1 MQKWNCKKPPRFD
14 SWRFCFFKTF
24 IFVAMG
30 NLKKGKK
37 NILKA
42 LGPGILFA
50 STAIGV
56 SHLVQSTQA
65 GANYGFALLWA
76 VILANLFKYPFFEY
90 GSRYASATGTSLI
103 DGYRKMGKWVLV
115 VYFLICLLSTFLV
128 TAAVGFVTSGF
139 MQNLF
144 GIPNSNLTT
153 VILFLICSGI
163 LISGKYNVLDKL
175 IKILGIVLLV
185 TTVFALGMT
194 LLKGPQGELGLWSK
208 DWFPDSTGGVFFLL
222 ALMGWMPTALDI
234 SAWSSLWILEKEK
247 STGYKPSFKETLFDF
262 NFGYITTALLSICF
276 VSLGAFILFGTDEKL
291 ANGAAGFASGIVG
304 LYTNTM
310 GQWAYPIIASC
321 AFSIMF
327 STCITVIDGYSRS
340 MAKILEIFRK
350 DRGADLEKPN
360 FWYSYRSMVL
370 FTSLCGMSLI
380 FLFQDS
386 KFGMKGLV
394 NIATT
399 ASFIVAPLV
408 AVFNVILVRKKNLG
422 EFAAPLWLRILSY
435 MGIVFLA
442 GFTIYFLMLKFKLID

>member
-1 MQKWNCKKPPRFD
+1 MGHSIKRRKK
-14 SWRFCFFKTF
+14 
-24 IFVAMG
+24 
-30 NLKKGKK
+30 L
-37 NILKA
+37 LKA

-65 GANYGFALLWA
+65 GATYGYALLWA
-76 VILANLFKYPFFEY
+76 VVLANLFKYPFFEY

-103 DGYRKMGKWVLV
+103 DGYRKMGKWVLI
-115 VYFLICLLSTFLV
+115 VYFIISLLSTFLV

-144 GIPNSNLTT
+144 GIANSNLTT
-153 VILFLICSGI
+153 VILFTICSTI

-175 IKILGIVLLV
+175 IKILGIVLLI
-185 TTVFALGMT
+185 TTIFTLSMT
-194 LLKGPQGELGLWSK
+194 FFKGPQGDVGLWSM
-208 DWFPDSTGGVFFLL
+208 DWFPDSTAGVFFLL

-234 SAWSSLWILEKEK
+234 SAWSSLWIIEREK
-247 STGYKPSFKETLFDF
+247 STGYKPSLKETLFDF
-262 NFGYITTALLSICF
+262 NFGYITTAFLSICF
-276 VSLGAFILFGTDEKL
+276 VSLGAFILFGTGEKL
-291 ANGAAGFASGIVG
+291 ADGAAGFASGIVG

-340 MAKILEIFRK
+340 MEKIIEIFRF
-350 DRGADLEKPN
+350 DTGADVEKRN
-360 FWYSYRSMVL
+360 FWSSYRFMIVL
-370 FTSLCGMSLI
+370 TSICGMSLI

-386 KFGMKGLV
+386 EFGMKGLV

-399 ASFIVAPLV
+399 MSFIVAPFV
-408 AVFNVILVRKKNLG
+408 AIFNVLLVRKKNIG
-422 EFAAPLWLRILSY
+422 VNAAPLWLRVLSY
-435 MGIVFLA
+435 LGILFLA
-442 GFTIYFLMLKFKLID
+442 GFTIYFLMLKLDLIG